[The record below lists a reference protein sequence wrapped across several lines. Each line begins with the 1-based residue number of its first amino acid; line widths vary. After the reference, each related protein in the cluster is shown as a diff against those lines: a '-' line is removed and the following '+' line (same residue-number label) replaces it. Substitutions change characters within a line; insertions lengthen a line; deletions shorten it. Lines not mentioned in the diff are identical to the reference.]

1 MLFKKKN
8 PENII
13 EGLDKALEI
22 LQERYEKK
30 TITLEEFSKKC
41 EQLGKKRE
49 KHLKKLEKQNINFW
63 NKPPTLTYLNSR
75 RFY

>member
-1 MLFKKKN
+1 MLLKKKN

-30 TITLEEFSKKC
+30 AITLEEFSKKC

-49 KHLKKLEKQNINFW
+49 KYLKKLEKQN
-63 NKPPTLTYLNSR
+63 K
-75 RFY
+75 